1 MVSNITFCA
10 VFVRR
15 FLILTSTTLLRYWPI
30 EAEYGKCKFPGLKS
44 TKVDMTSFN
53 QDKSVLDRRQL
64 QWYRVIGDMPDVH
77 ADPNLHAAAHLYASD
92 RNGLFVVSDA

>member
-1 MVSNITFCA
+1 MLKGKKPDDWDECPGVDSPW
-10 VFVRR
+10 
-15 FLILTSTTLLRYWPI
+15 YWPI

-53 QDKSVLDRRQL
+53 QDKPVLDRRQL

-77 ADPNLHAAAHLYASD
+77 SDPNLHAAAHLYASD
-92 RNGLFVVSDA
+92 RNGLFVVSNA